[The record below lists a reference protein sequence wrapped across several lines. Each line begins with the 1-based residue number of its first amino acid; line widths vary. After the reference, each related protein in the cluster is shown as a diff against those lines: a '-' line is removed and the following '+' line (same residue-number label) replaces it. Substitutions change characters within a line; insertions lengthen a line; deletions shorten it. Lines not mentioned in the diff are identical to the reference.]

1 MDVQHSEIYNNSN
14 AGVRGVSSQLGD
26 ATENYWGQSDGP
38 TRGQCRGDVD
48 CGYFLSSPT
57 DSVSVPANRSGTYV
71 VANDGSKPY
80 ATIQDAVRAAP
91 ARATVEVRPGT
102 YSESVR
108 LSKPLSFVAPDGATL
123 NGSTRNSGADGIRL
137 YNDANVTVSG
147 FTVEGWDHGIDAYN
161 VDTPFVVENVVL
173 RQNRD
178 GLYVDDN
185 YNRWDIQHSEIYNN
199 SNAGVRGV
207 SSQVGDATENYWGR
221 ADGPTGAQCRG
232 DADCGYFRS
241 TPTETVSVPANRSG
255 TYVVAN
261 DGTQPYATIQDAIR
275 AAPARA
281 TVEVR
286 PGTYSE
292 SVRLSK
298 PLSLVAPDGATLNG
312 STRNSGADGI
322 RLYNDANVTVS
333 GFTVESWD
341 HGIDAYNVDSEFL
354 IENVV
359 LRQNR
364 DGLYVNDNYNRWDI
378 QHSEIYDNSNA
389 GVRSVSSQ
397 VGDAT
402 ENYWG
407 QSDGPLR
414 AQCRGDVD
422 CGYFLSSP
430 DGSVDVPLVRSHV
443 LVVANDGSAPYAT
456 IQDAVRAAKAGDTVE
471 VRPGVYRER
480 VRIQKDIN
488 LTAPR
493 GAQLNGS
500 TLNDGADGI
509 HLSNG
514 GGASISGFVVREFDV
529 GVRAS
534 STDRAVAIGNSHLV
548 NNSEAL
554 RVRYANAPVEIHD
567 SMVANNRNSGIY
579 AYRSPTVDATRNY
592 WGQIGGPVSGQ
603 CDSAADCSNPLSGVP
618 EVRGD
623 EISYTSPSELE
634 FNVGMRTPVAN
645 RSLRLRSAGVT
656 TTGVEIAKAEWSFG
670 DGATARGLEVAH
682 AYDSP
687 GVYTVTHSVVTED
700 GRGYS
705 VTRQIK
711 VGEEPEEFDVVSVTP
726 HLSGHPRK
734 DVVVIEGL
742 PLDLSYRAT
751 VSQPSNTAEV
761 RFRLNNST
769 YVDSDGSDGYTFP
782 VNTSNVTSDET
793 LVATAVHTNGTTASR
808 ALRVGHVS
816 TPGWFEAM
824 TVSVTR
830 PTHGYLI
837 LSSSKPASL
846 SNKIPNKFPFK
857 DEVKMPGAGE
867 NQQTSAAVTVTIK
880 VDLTTTEA
888 EASVGGGASY
898 DLKVVNVTGNATGK
912 AFVDLEEG
920 NLTKGELE
928 LKATATAEYPPPPTG
943 VPSPPI
949 GPVPPGAVS
958 LYPIFSA
965 ELKVTT
971 TFDEKDTAGSGDN
984 VSFEFE
990 KGEVSPKLGAKQE
1003 LGKKWNEFAL
1013 VLGLEE
1019 EIVTKAPLPGL
1030 SPIDGTVA
1038 GQLYARAQAYM
1049 FTQEAYYPSGKKEK
1063 FTYDFELLQEET
1075 TLSADGTTSDGG
1087 SADATET
1094 RSSGDTSWS
1103 VRERTGDRPPKPTV
1117 TAGDGS
1123 EQTLTHR
1130 MGFVGSSFNSA
1141 GATPTR
1147 IAETGVVTN
1156 NTVADESPAVAR
1168 IGDAHTVAWGHQSAE
1183 KSALNGRDIRVS
1195 RMDDSGITSPSPVTD
1210 DSWSDH
1216 DPALTGSA
1224 RNGSLVAF
1232 TTFDRTFENV
1242 SGPSD
1247 VYAHGEI
1254 RIATSDG
1261 SGWDAPQFVTDDAD
1275 FDFAPAVAQRG
1286 DEWVVAWTEDADEN
1300 LTTWRDQSV
1309 QYARYNGTLGP
1320 VQTVETARAP
1330 DVSAT
1335 ADGFRV
1341 GYLSM
1346 NDSSVEGSVTV
1357 RTVSARDGLPE
1368 QSERAISV
1376 GQFGGMDV
1384 SATHVGV
1391 VDTGAND
1398 THLRIANSTD
1408 VRSVGLKSNVSTPQ
1422 TVELTE
1428 RDGDLLVDFRA
1439 YPAAS
1444 DVAAAYYKPRIG
1456 GRWLPA
1462 RKYAD
1467 GSHRNL
1473 TFWQGDAAPSS
1484 DGFVSVFAGQDLTSD
1499 QQPDVYAFKHRF
1511 HPDLTVNA
1519 SVAAENVS
1527 AGTQVD
1533 VRYAVRNT
1541 GDAPADAS
1549 DLLVKS
1555 GDGHLKSVSLG
1566 SIPAGET
1573 ASGTATVTVDST
1585 GTLSVVADA
1594 GSAVPELDERNND
1607 DRALALDPD
1616 LNVTGMTAARAND
1629 TITVSATVTNPSGVR
1644 ATDVAYRLGNGPD
1657 VQRYGTVSL
1666 LEPNATRTV
1675 NVSLPV
1681 AETDPAYTT
1690 RFEVTPNE
1698 TGVEGDASDDAASR
1712 YLFRP
1717 DLALSDGQIGYYRTD
1732 GVVRASMLVSNEG
1745 LANATAEIEVRNAST
1760 GSLVASRNVTVA
1772 GSDSS
1777 QTTAFTEAT
1786 VGLPGVSSGS
1796 GVEIL
1801 ITAPGETALSDNVVV
1816 DEVELNTTL
1825 VPPSGEISASRSS
1838 VTVNESVQFTIA
1850 NVTDADGRAVH
1861 TQWRVANTSA
1871 ADTGSLDWTG
1881 RSPGNHTVEL
1891 VVVDDDGVTTIV
1903 TRTVLVRPERP
1914 DVVLGSQAPRDL
1926 DRDGRF
1932 RDVDGDGTLARSDVR
1947 TFFESYR
1954 NSSVRDNQF
1963 AFDFNRD
1970 DERIDILDVQALH
1983 ADNEESSDG
1992 SDEQ

>member
-1 MDVQHSEIYNNSN
+1 MVSKSRRRKSVLLIGIVLVSVVSASTPASALPQSSGLDAPSVTVPEVPEGLSFSLTATTIVVDSDGSGDYRTIQAAVDNASAGDTVRIEPGVYAESVRISKPLDVRAPNGATLDGSSLSSSADGIRLYNDAKVSLSGVTVTGYDNAIFANGVDRNVSISDVTLRQNRRGLYVDETYNRWEIHDSVVENNSHAAVQTSGSSLGNATANYWGRADGPTRGQCRGDVDCGYFLSSPSDSVSVPADRTGTYVVANDGSKPYATIQDAVRAAPSRATVEVRPGTYTESVRLDKPLSLVAPDGATLNGSTRNSGADAIRLYNDANVTLSGFTVEHWDEGVRADNVDSEFLIENVVLRENQDGLYVEETYNRWDVQHSEIYNNSHTGIYS
-14 AGVRGVSSQLGD
+14 ADHLGD

-57 DSVSVPANRSGTYV
+57 DSVSVPSNRTGTYV

-91 ARATVEVRPGT
+91 SRATVEVRPGT
-102 YSESVR
+102 YTESVR
-108 LSKPLSFVAPDGATL
+108 LDKPLSFVAPDGATL
-123 NGSTRNSGADGIRL
+123 DGANRSSGADGVRL
-137 YNDANVTVSG
+137 YNDANVTLSG
-147 FTVEGWDHGIDAYN
+147 FTIEQWDDGIRADN
-161 VDTPFVVENVVL
+161 VNTRFLVENVVL

-178 GLYVDDN
+178 GLYVEDT
-185 YNRWDIQHSEIYNN
+185 YNRWDLQYSEIYNN
-199 SNAGVRGV
+199 SHTGVRG
-207 SSQVGDATENYWGR
+207 
-221 ADGPTGAQCRG
+221 
-232 DADCGYFRS
+232 
-241 TPTETVSVPANRSG
+241 
-255 TYVVAN
+255 
-261 DGTQPYATIQDAIR
+261 
-275 AAPARA
+275 
-281 TVEVR
+281 
-286 PGTYSE
+286 
-292 SVRLSK
+292 
-298 PLSLVAPDGATLNG
+298 
-312 STRNSGADGI
+312 
-322 RLYNDANVTVS
+322 
-333 GFTVESWD
+333 
-341 HGIDAYNVDSEFL
+341 
-354 IENVV
+354 
-359 LRQNR
+359 
-364 DGLYVNDNYNRWDI
+364 
-378 QHSEIYDNSNA
+378 
-389 GVRSVSSQ
+389 VSSQ

-430 DGSVDVPLVRSHV
+430 DGSVDVPLVRPHV

-493 GAQLNGS
+493 GAHLNGS
-500 TLNDGADGI
+500 TLSDGADGI
-509 HLSNG
+509 YLSNG

-579 AYRSPTVDATRNY
+579 VYRSQTVDATRNY

-603 CDSAADCSNPLSGVP
+603 CDSAADCSSPLSGVP

-656 TTGVEIAKAEWSFG
+656 TTGVEIAKAEWHFG
-670 DGATARGLEVAH
+670 DGATARGLQVAH

-687 GVYTVTHSVVTED
+687 GVYTVTHSVVTDD

-742 PLDLSYRAT
+742 PLDLSYRAA

-867 NQQTSAAVTVTIK
+867 NQKTSAAVTVTIK
-880 VDLTTTEA
+880 VDLTTTET
-888 EASVGGGASY
+888 EASVSGGASY
-898 DLKVVNVTGNATGK
+898 DLEVVNVTGNATGK

-971 TFDEKDTAGSGDN
+971 TFDETDTAGSGDN

-1063 FTYDFELLQEET
+1063 FTYDFELLQEEAALT
-1075 TLSADGTTSDGG
+1075 AEGTASDGG

-1094 RSSGDTSWS
+1094 GSSGETSWN

-1117 TAGDGS
+1117 GTGDGS
-1123 EQTLTHR
+1123 RQTLTHR

-1141 GATPTR
+1141 GGTPTR

-1156 NTVADESPAVAR
+1156 NTVADESPAVTR
-1168 IGDAHTVAWGHQSAE
+1168 IGDAHTVAWSHQSAE

-1210 DSWSDH
+1210 DSWSDY
-1216 DPALTGSA
+1216 DPALAGSA
-1224 RNGSLVAF
+1224 GNGSLAAF

-1247 VYAHGEI
+1247 VYAYGEI

-1300 LTTWRDQSV
+1300 LTTWRDQSPV
-1309 QYARYNGTLGP
+1309 CSRGT
-1320 VQTVETARAP
+1320 TARWGRSRPSRRRARP
-1330 DVSAT
+1330 TCPRPPTGSASAT
-1335 ADGFRV
+1335 CR
-1341 GYLSM
+1341 
-1346 NDSSVEGSVTV
+1346 
-1357 RTVSARDGLPE
+1357 
-1368 QSERAISV
+1368 
-1376 GQFGGMDV
+1376 
-1384 SATHVGV
+1384 
-1391 VDTGAND
+1391 
-1398 THLRIANSTD
+1398 
-1408 VRSVGLKSNVSTPQ
+1408 
-1422 TVELTE
+1422 
-1428 RDGDLLVDFRA
+1428 
-1439 YPAAS
+1439 
-1444 DVAAAYYKPRIG
+1444 
-1456 GRWLPA
+1456 
-1462 RKYAD
+1462 
-1467 GSHRNL
+1467 
-1473 TFWQGDAAPSS
+1473 
-1484 DGFVSVFAGQDLTSD
+1484 
-1499 QQPDVYAFKHRF
+1499 
-1511 HPDLTVNA
+1511 
-1519 SVAAENVS
+1519 
-1527 AGTQVD
+1527 
-1533 VRYAVRNT
+1533 
-1541 GDAPADAS
+1541 
-1549 DLLVKS
+1549 
-1555 GDGHLKSVSLG
+1555 
-1566 SIPAGET
+1566 
-1573 ASGTATVTVDST
+1573 
-1585 GTLSVVADA
+1585 
-1594 GSAVPELDERNND
+1594 
-1607 DRALALDPD
+1607 
-1616 LNVTGMTAARAND
+1616 
-1629 TITVSATVTNPSGVR
+1629 
-1644 ATDVAYRLGNGPD
+1644 
-1657 VQRYGTVSL
+1657 
-1666 LEPNATRTV
+1666 
-1675 NVSLPV
+1675 
-1681 AETDPAYTT
+1681 
-1690 RFEVTPNE
+1690 
-1698 TGVEGDASDDAASR
+1698 
-1712 YLFRP
+1712 
-1717 DLALSDGQIGYYRTD
+1717 
-1732 GVVRASMLVSNEG
+1732 
-1745 LANATAEIEVRNAST
+1745 
-1760 GSLVASRNVTVA
+1760 
-1772 GSDSS
+1772 
-1777 QTTAFTEAT
+1777 
-1786 VGLPGVSSGS
+1786 
-1796 GVEIL
+1796 
-1801 ITAPGETALSDNVVV
+1801 
-1816 DEVELNTTL
+1816 
-1825 VPPSGEISASRSS
+1825 
-1838 VTVNESVQFTIA
+1838 
-1850 NVTDADGRAVH
+1850 
-1861 TQWRVANTSA
+1861 
-1871 ADTGSLDWTG
+1871 
-1881 RSPGNHTVEL
+1881 
-1891 VVVDDDGVTTIV
+1891 
-1903 TRTVLVRPERP
+1903 
-1914 DVVLGSQAPRDL
+1914 
-1926 DRDGRF
+1926 
-1932 RDVDGDGTLARSDVR
+1932 
-1947 TFFESYR
+1947 
-1954 NSSVRDNQF
+1954 
-1963 AFDFNRD
+1963 
-1970 DERIDILDVQALH
+1970 
-1983 ADNEESSDG
+1983 
-1992 SDEQ
+1992 